1 MLLLAIVDR
10 ETTTTTI
17 LVHHTSCTS
26 VGYYVFYFLKR
37 SLVSFR
43 SIVGWPAKTKSNG
56 AWIRHFLSSA
66 YWHRVPELNIHIII
80 NNIIVITCLVEQTA
94 TTLLRPVHEELRQ
107 EGGREREGK
116 CVPRSGR
123 RTSRPQFTIQVGT
136 EIKSDLYNLYFPW
149 PCAITS
155 LSACICET

>member
-94 TTLLRPVHEELRQ
+94 TTLLRPVPEELRQ
-107 EGGREREGK
+107 EREGGREK
-116 CVPRSGR
+116 
-123 RTSRPQFTIQVGT
+123 
-136 EIKSDLYNLYFPW
+136 
-149 PCAITS
+149 A
-155 LSACICET
+155 SACQEVDAEQVVHNLQFKWARKSKVICTIYTSHGHVQ